1 MEKISIVLLNY
12 LNYTDTLECVNSIL
26 DMEYELDGIVIVDN
40 HSDNESFK
48 ILYKKYAQSDKIIV
62 VRTGKNYGFAKGNN
76 IGIRIARERF
86 GSDFVF
92 VANND
97 ILFMEKDYFN
107 KLLGNYSGGVGV
119 IGSEIHTKG
128 KRIQRRV
135 SIPVTLHENL
145 ILYKRDFFIKYT
157 KGIWVSLPSRPGY
170 RVMALHGCALLLT
183 PDFFKYYRGFYE
195 RTFLYNE
202 EEILYFM
209 CKKHDLEQ
217 IYVRD
222 TYIYHK
228 EDRSSELS
236 FHNDNKVRSSYTLQS
251 RKYVLW
257 WIIKDKFRT
266 KFIYCKK
273 VISDIVNG
281 QH

>member
-12 LNYTDTLECVNSIL
+12 LNYADTLECVNSIL
-26 DMEYELDGIVIVDN
+26 EMEYELNGIVIVDN
-40 HSDNESFK
+40 HSSNESFK
-48 ILYKKYAQSDKIIV
+48 ILYKTYAQNDKIIV
-62 VRTGKNYGFAKGNN
+62 VQAGKNYGFAKGNN

-86 GSDFVF
+86 GSDFIF

-97 ILFMEKDYFN
+97 ILFTKKNYFD
-107 KLLGNYSGGVGV
+107 KLLENYSDGVGV

-128 KRIQRRV
+128 NHLQKRY
-135 SIPVTLHENL
+135 SIPITLHENL
-145 ILYKRDFFIKYT
+145 VLYKRDFLRKYT
-157 KGIWVSLPSRPGY
+157 KSTGVSLPSRPWP

-195 RTFLYNE
+195 RTFLYRE

-209 CKKHDLEQ
+209 CKKYDLEQ
-217 IYVRD
+217 RYVRD

-228 EDRSSELS
+228 EDKSSELS
-236 FHNDNKVRSSYTLQS
+236 FHNDVKVRSSYVLQS

-257 WIIKDKFRT
+257 WIVKDKFRT
-266 KFIYCKK
+266 MFINCKK
-273 VISDIVNG
+273 VISDVNW
-281 QH
+281 